1 MTREEIKPGVSI
13 RHKDQYDGEGEYLVM
28 SEVDPETLHVSC
40 AMACSEKY
48 PELNGQQFY
57 IGVWAIEEHFEIVN

>member
-28 SEVDPETLHVSC
+28 SEINPETLGVSC
-40 AMACSEKY
+40 VMVCSEKY
-48 PELNGQQFY
+48 PELNRQQCSLD
-57 IGVWAIEEHFEIVN
+57 VWSIEQYFEIVQ